1 MAPVARVCSHVVVA
15 KQLMKVTSMQYEFLE
30 TPIGRLLLVGDE
42 YGLCQIEFPGADQS
56 ERIEP
61 AWQRGRRSLSIAI
74 EQLRA
79 YFAGDLHVFDV
90 ALAARGTEF
99 RKKVWA
105 ELSRI
110 PYAETISYGELARRI
125 DEPRASRAVG
135 AANGANPLPIIVPCH
150 RVIGANGKLTGFSG
164 GLSIKR
170 WLLDHERRFA
180 PRPTLAL
187 SA

>member
-1 MAPVARVCSHVVVA
+1 MD
-15 KQLMKVTSMQYEFLE
+15 YEFLE

-42 YGLCQIEFPGADQS
+42 GGLRRIEFPSADQD

-61 AWQRGRRSLSIAI
+61 EWRHDRRHLDVAI

-79 YFAGDLHVFDV
+79 YFAGERLVFDV
-90 ALAARGTEF
+90 LLAARGTEF
-99 RKKVWA
+99 RQKVWA
-105 ELSRI
+105 QLVRI

-125 DEPRASRAVG
+125 GEPRASRAVG
-135 AANGANPLPIIVPCH
+135 AANGANPIPIIVPCH
-150 RVIGANGKLTGFSG
+150 RVIGANGTLTGFSG
-164 GLSIKR
+164 GLSIKQ